1 MKAKTTELSRRERQ
15 IMDAVYAA
23 GEATAADVR
32 GAIPDAPSD
41 SAVRTFLRLLV
52 EKGHLRHKRDGLR
65 YIYSPVKLRRHAA
78 KSMLRN
84 VVQTFFGGSVEQA
97 VVTLLSSDELT
108 LSKEQSERLAALIER
123 ATEEESK

>member
-15 IMDAVYAA
+15 IMEAVYAA

-52 EKGHLRHKRDGLR
+52 DKGHLRHKRDGLR
-65 YIYSPVKLRRHAA
+65 YVYSPVKQKHHAG

-84 VVQTFFGGSVEQA
+84 VVRTFFGGSVEQA
-97 VVTLLSSDELT
+97 VVTLLSSDDIT
-108 LSKEQSERLAALIER
+108 LSKEQSERLAGLIER